1 MNALGS
7 YAMLKEYGLSH
18 NQIASAFATFKGVK
32 RRMEE
37 IYNRR
42 DVVVID
48 DFAHHPSAVRET
60 LWAARQKYPHQ
71 ELWAI
76 FEPRSATSCMK
87 IFEKDYIQA
96 FKGCDRAIFAP
107 IGRNLEADQRID
119 TKYMAQALEQ
129 QGIQAK
135 ACDTYEELSQEVILA
150 KTNIVLL
157 FMSNGN
163 FGGILKTIN
172 QLLD

>member
-1 MNALGS
+1 MYKRQLKRSATEGQIISYGPEGDYQAVDISYHQTGISFRVLSGGQASDELNIPLFGRHNLMNALGS
-7 YAMLKEYGLSH
+7 YTMLKEYGLSH

-87 IFEKDYIQA
+87 IFEKD
-96 FKGCDRAIFAP
+96 
-107 IGRNLEADQRID
+107 
-119 TKYMAQALEQ
+119 
-129 QGIQAK
+129 
-135 ACDTYEELSQEVILA
+135 
-150 KTNIVLL
+150 
-157 FMSNGN
+157 
-163 FGGILKTIN
+163 
-172 QLLD
+172 